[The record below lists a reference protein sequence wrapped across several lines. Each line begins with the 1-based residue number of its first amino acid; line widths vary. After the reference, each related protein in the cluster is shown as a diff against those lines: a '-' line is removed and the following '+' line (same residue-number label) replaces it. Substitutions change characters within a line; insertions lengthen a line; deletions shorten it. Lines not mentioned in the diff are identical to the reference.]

1 MGTMNKA
8 EYRMNINEIVRINI
22 IAIMNQNKISVKDIY
37 KKSNQK
43 SIANFYKYLNRGR
56 NFSLAKTIFFTDA
69 LNVNLSLILSENFYI
84 KNKSKNYDIYS
95 MRKSIDPE
103 RDNTI
108 YYYRVVSKKKKTL
121 QELGT
126 MFNISRERVRQIK
139 NKLTIERQK
148 K

>member
-1 MGTMNKA
+1 MNKA
-8 EYRMNINEIVRINI
+8 EYRMNINEIVRVNI

-56 NFSLAKTIFFTDA
+56 NFTLAKTIFFTDA

-84 KNKSKNYDIYS
+84 KNKSKNYNLYS
-95 MRKSIDPE
+95 GRKSIDPK
-103 RDNTI
+103 RNNTI
-108 YYYRVVSKKKKTL
+108 YYYRVVSNKKKTL

-126 MFNISRERVRQIK
+126 MFNISRERVRQIQ